1 MNYITIPDF
10 ELMLGLQLTTNQA
23 YAGKNWKGKATI
35 AKYAMAA
42 EREFSEFADEINEK
56 WHWWAKE
63 KRFELNKA
71 LIEFCDYVCFS
82 LSMVFYFQP
91 RIELLEYTYD
101 RDDKLLG
108 KFDLWYKTFVYNKDW
123 RVAALDPDKKEVVL
137 LAGLLNEIN
146 TTLEFLGVSKEDF
159 LDAFKKVSE
168 RNIQR
173 GKNGALQGVDVK
185 SKEQA
190 IVVIKE

>member
-71 LIEFCDYVCFS
+71 S
-82 LSMVFYFQP
+82 LSPLGSSKDLISLVEGQ
-91 RIELLEYTYD
+91 IS
-101 RDDKLLG
+101 KL
-108 KFDLWYKTFVYNKDW
+108 NK
-123 RVAALDPDKKEVVL
+123 
-137 LAGLLNEIN
+137 
-146 TTLEFLGVSKEDF
+146 
-159 LDAFKKVSE
+159 
-168 RNIQR
+168 
-173 GKNGALQGVDVK
+173 
-185 SKEQA
+185 
-190 IVVIKE
+190 